1 MFYDTDYKKIT
12 ELLLLFNV
20 ESVRN
25 IDTRKQRFP
34 FDRYKKEFWSLEH
47 IHAQHSIGLNTNEKR
62 KLWLKDH
69 LEPLKR
75 LSNLENNSNIGSE
88 DVGNLI
94 DRVKT
99 LIDRVEANSKQE
111 IGTDFDLI
119 QKDVVRYLSPQNDNS
134 GEYIDSLSNMA
145 LLSQSKNSSLSNY
158 TFDAK
163 RDKIIAMDK
172 KGEYIP
178 FCTKMVFLKYY
189 SESDT
194 NLHFWGENDRKS
206 YLKNIKKH

>member
-1 MFYDTDYKKIT
+1 
-12 ELLLLFNV
+12 
-20 ESVRN
+20 
-25 IDTRKQRFP
+25 
-34 FDRYKKEFWSLEH
+34 
-47 IHAQHSIGLNTNEKR
+47 
-62 KLWLKDH
+62 
-69 LEPLKR
+69 
-75 LSNLENNSNIGSE
+75 
-88 DVGNLI
+88 
-94 DRVKT
+94 
-99 LIDRVEANSKQE
+99 
-111 IGTDFDLI
+111 
-119 QKDVVRYLSPQNDNS
+119 
-134 GEYIDSLSNMA
+134 MA

-206 YLKNIKKH
+206 YLKNIKETLKDFFTDEGN